1 MKTRLFLKRCTR
13 SGYALLMVMVIIAV
27 SLLLMASTLNRT
39 YTVANLNNH
48 SNQLILCQ
56 NAAEAAVEKV
66 FARMQYDFQ
75 SGGGPA
81 TGANNLA
88 TADRV
93 SRELSQRRFLLE
105 QFSVFRWQWEQ
116 QRDLRGYKRH
126 LFEQSPRGLSRQNH
140 CQRPNLSHHVECTMA
155 QWKQL
160 GHRHLPGGRDARA
173 CPAHNLRH
181 LLQRPAGIQHVRH
194 HDRERARPLQYEHL
208 CRHKR
213 NPAV

>member
-81 TGANNLA
+81 TVANKRESGGPGIARVIPTKIPSGAIFSFQMAMGTTTRLTWLQ
-88 TADRV
+88 TASIRAI
-93 SRELSQRRFLLE
+93 
-105 QFSVFRWQWEQ
+105 
-116 QRDLRGYKRH
+116 
-126 LFEQSPRGLSRQNH
+126 SPRPIQAES
-140 CQRPNLSHHVECTMA
+140 
-155 QWKQL
+155 
-160 GHRHLPGGRDARA
+160 LPTPQFIASCRMHNGAMEAARSSA
-173 CPAHNLRH
+173 PAR
-181 LLQRPAGIQHVRH
+181 RT
-194 HDRERARPLQYEHL
+194 
-208 CRHKR
+208 
-213 NPAV
+213 